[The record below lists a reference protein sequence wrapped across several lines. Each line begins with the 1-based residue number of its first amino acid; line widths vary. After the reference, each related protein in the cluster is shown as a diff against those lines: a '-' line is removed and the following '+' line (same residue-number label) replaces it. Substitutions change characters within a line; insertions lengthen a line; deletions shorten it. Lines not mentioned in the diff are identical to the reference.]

1 MRILIADDEPKMCF
15 LLASRL
21 EEEGHFVKSVNGG
34 KDALSELPNGY
45 DLLITDLK
53 MPYINGVEL
62 LESAKTQYPGLK
74 VILMTAYASVDTAI
88 SAMKAGAEDYII
100 KPFPLDEMVLLVD
113 KVDKARKLTQE
124 INFRRWDEISEV
136 VIVGKSACM
145 REVYE
150 VIEKVAETD
159 ATVLVLGESGTGK
172 ELAARSIHLKSK
184 RANGPFIAINCASLS
199 ENLLESE
206 LFGHEKG
213 AFTGAHKAKPGRF
226 ELADGGTLFLDE
238 IGELP
243 GGIQAKLLRAIQNG
257 IINRVGGVNPIK
269 VNIRLI
275 AATNRDLKSAMEKG
289 LFREDLYYRL
299 AVFPIR
305 MPSLAE
311 RRGDIPDLVNYFL
324 REKDYSGGIDAQAVQ
339 MLKTASWRGNVRE
352 LFNVVERAT
361 ILASGDLIE
370 IKHLPRMETI
380 LAPTISPQH
389 SRRTLEDMERTAIIE
404 ALRKTRGN
412 KTEAAKILGIT
423 RRMIY
428 SRMKKLGMSDE
439 EVREP

>member
-1 MRILIADDEPKMCF
+1 MRILIADDEPKMGF
-15 LLASRL
+15 LLSSRL
-21 EEEGHFVKSVNGG
+21 EEEGHFVKTVTGG
-34 KDALSELPNGY
+34 KEALIQLENGY

-53 MPYINGVEL
+53 MPDMNGVIL
-62 LESAKTQYPGLK
+62 LENAKNRFSGLR

-100 KPFPLDEMVLLVD
+100 KPFPMDEMVRLVE
-113 KVDKARKLTQE
+113 KVDKSRKLNQE
-124 INFRRWDEISEV
+124 VNFRRGDEIGDVE
-136 VIVGKSACM
+136 IVGKTACM
-145 REVYE
+145 REVFE
-150 VIEKVAETD
+150 IIEKVACTD
-159 ATVLVLGESGTGK
+159 ATVLILGESGTGK
-172 ELAARSIHLKSK
+172 ELAARSIHIKSN
-184 RANGPFIAINCASLS
+184 RANSPFIAINCASLS
-199 ENLLESE
+199 EHLLESE

-257 IINRVGGVNPIK
+257 VINRVGGVNPIK
-269 VNIRLI
+269 VDIRLI
-275 AATNRDLKSAMEKG
+275 AATNRDLKTAMENG
-289 LFREDLYYRL
+289 AFREDLYYRL

-311 RRGDIPDLVNYFL
+311 RREDIPELISHFL
-324 REKDYSGGIDAQAVQ
+324 AEKGYTGGIDKEAVEILKQAP
-339 MLKTASWRGNVRE
+339 WRGNVRE

-361 ILASGDLIE
+361 ILASGGVIDSN
-370 IKHLPRMETI
+370 HLPQIEAGEKSAIKVGVGKM
-380 LAPTISPQH
+380 
-389 SRRTLEDMERTAIIE
+389 TLDDMERTAILAAI
-404 ALRKTRGN
+404 RRSKGN

-428 SRMKKLGMSDE
+428 SRMKKLGLTEDDIE
-439 EVREP
+439 GA

>member
-1 MRILIADDEPKMCF
+1 MRILIADDEPKMGF
-15 LLASRL
+15 LLSTRL
-21 EEEGHFVKSVNGG
+21 EEEGHFVKTVTGG
-34 KDALSELPNGY
+34 KEALIQLENGY

-53 MPYINGVEL
+53 MPDMNGVIL
-62 LESAKTQYPGLK
+62 LEKAKNRFSGLR

-100 KPFPLDEMVLLVD
+100 KPFPMDEMVRLVE
-113 KVDKARKLTQE
+113 KVDQARKLNQE
-124 INFRRWDEISEV
+124 VNFRRGDEIGEV
-136 VIVGKSACM
+136 IIVGKTACM
-145 REVYE
+145 REVFE
-150 VIEKVAETD
+150 IIDKVACTD
-159 ATVLVLGESGTGK
+159 ATVLILGESGTGK
-172 ELAARSIHLKSK
+172 ELAARSIHLKSN
-184 RANGPFIAINCASLS
+184 RVNAPFIAINCASLS
-199 ENLLESE
+199 EHLLESE

-257 IINRVGGVNPIK
+257 VINRVGGVNPIK
-269 VNIRLI
+269 VDIRLI
-275 AATNRDLKSAMEKG
+275 AATNRDLKTAMENG
-289 LFREDLYYRL
+289 AFREDLYYRL

-311 RRGDIPDLVNYFL
+311 RREDIPELISHFL
-324 REKDYSGGIDAQAVQ
+324 AEKSYTGGIEKDAIEILKQAP
-339 MLKTASWRGNVRE
+339 WRGNVRE

-361 ILASGDLIE
+361 ILAEGGLIDSN
-370 IKHLPRMETI
+370 HLPQIKAGDNSAIKVGVGKM
-380 LAPTISPQH
+380 
-389 SRRTLEDMERTAIIE
+389 TLDEMERTAILAAI
-404 ALRKTRGN
+404 RRSKGN

-428 SRMKKLGMSDE
+428 SRMKKLGLTEDDIE
-439 EVREP
+439 GA

>member
-1 MRILIADDEPKMCF
+1 MRILIADDEPKMGF
-15 LLASRL
+15 LLSSRL
-21 EEEGHFVKSVNGG
+21 EEEGHFVKTVTGG
-34 KDALSELPNGY
+34 KEALIQLENGY

-53 MPYINGVEL
+53 MPDMNGVIL
-62 LESAKTQYPGLK
+62 LEKAKNRFSGLR

-100 KPFPLDEMVLLVD
+100 KPFPMDEMVRLVE
-113 KVDKARKLTQE
+113 KVDQARKLNQE
-124 INFRRWDEISEV
+124 VNFRRGDEIGDVE
-136 VIVGKSACM
+136 IVGKTACM
-145 REVYE
+145 REVFE
-150 VIEKVAETD
+150 IIDKVACTD
-159 ATVLVLGESGTGK
+159 ATVLILGESGTGK
-172 ELAARSIHLKSK
+172 ELAARSIHLKSN
-184 RANGPFIAINCASLS
+184 RANAPFIAINCASLS
-199 ENLLESE
+199 EHLLESE

-257 IINRVGGVNPIK
+257 VINRVGGVNPIK
-269 VNIRLI
+269 VDIRLI
-275 AATNRDLKSAMEKG
+275 AATNRDLKTAMENG
-289 LFREDLYYRL
+289 AFREDLYYRL

-311 RRGDIPDLVNYFL
+311 RREDIPELISHFL
-324 REKDYSGGIDAQAVQ
+324 SEKGYKGGIDKDAVEILKQAP
-339 MLKTASWRGNVRE
+339 WRGNVRE

-361 ILASGDLIE
+361 ILASGGLIDSN
-370 IKHLPRMETI
+370 HLPQIEAGDNSAIKVGVGKM
-380 LAPTISPQH
+380 
-389 SRRTLEDMERTAIIE
+389 TLDDMERTAILTAI
-404 ALRKTRGN
+404 RRSKGN

-428 SRMKKLGMSDE
+428 SRMKKLGLTEDDIE
-439 EVREP
+439 AV

>member
-1 MRILIADDEPKMCF
+1 
-15 LLASRL
+15 
-21 EEEGHFVKSVNGG
+21 
-34 KDALSELPNGY
+34 
-45 DLLITDLK
+45 
-53 MPYINGVEL
+53 
-62 LESAKTQYPGLK
+62 
-74 VILMTAYASVDTAI
+74 
-88 SAMKAGAEDYII
+88 
-100 KPFPLDEMVLLVD
+100 
-113 KVDKARKLTQE
+113 
-124 INFRRWDEISEV
+124 
-136 VIVGKSACM
+136 
-145 REVYE
+145 
-150 VIEKVAETD
+150 
-159 ATVLVLGESGTGK
+159 
-172 ELAARSIHLKSK
+172 
-184 RANGPFIAINCASLS
+184 
-199 ENLLESE
+199 
-206 LFGHEKG
+206 
-213 AFTGAHKAKPGRF
+213 
-226 ELADGGTLFLDE
+226 
-238 IGELP
+238 
-243 GGIQAKLLRAIQNG
+243 
-257 IINRVGGVNPIK
+257 
-269 VNIRLI
+269 
-275 AATNRDLKSAMEKG
+275 MEKG

>member
-15 LLASRL
+15 LLTSRL

-34 KDALSELPNGY
+34 KIALSELPNGY

-53 MPYINGVEL
+53 MPDMNGVEL
-62 LESAKTQYPGLK
+62 LEKAKRHYPGLR

-100 KPFPLDEMVLLVD
+100 KPFPLDEMVILVD

-124 INFRRWDEISEV
+124 INFRRWDEISEI
-136 VIVGKSACM
+136 VIIGQSKCM
-145 REVYE
+145 REVYD
-150 VIEKVAETD
+150 VIDKVAGTD
-159 ATVLVLGESGTGK
+159 ATVLILGESGTGK

-184 RANGPFIAINCASLS
+184 RADGPFIAINCASLS

-257 IINRVGGVNPIK
+257 IINRVGGINPIK
-269 VNIRLI
+269 VDIRLI

-311 RRGDIPDLVNYFL
+311 RREDIPDLVNHFL
-324 REKDYSGGIDAQAVQ
+324 REKGYSGGIDTEAMLA
-339 MLKTASWRGNVRE
+339 LKTSSWRGNVRE

-361 ILASGDLIE
+361 ILASGGCIE
-370 IKHLPRMETI
+370 KMHLPRVETLSAI
-380 LAPTISPQH
+380 GVSAGQSKM
-389 SRRTLEDMERTAIIE
+389 TLEDMERTAIVE

-439 EVREP
+439 EVREL

>member
-1 MRILIADDEPKMCF
+1 MRILIADDEPKMGF
-15 LLASRL
+15 LLSSRL
-21 EEEGHFVKSVNGG
+21 EEEGHFVKTVTGG
-34 KDALSELPNGY
+34 KEALIQLENGY

-53 MPYINGVEL
+53 MPDMNGVIL
-62 LESAKTQYPGLK
+62 LENAKNRFSGLR

-100 KPFPLDEMVLLVD
+100 KPFPMDEMVRLVE
-113 KVDKARKLTQE
+113 KVDQARKLNQE
-124 INFRRWDEISEV
+124 VNFRRGDEIGDVE
-136 VIVGKSACM
+136 IVGKTACM
-145 REVYE
+145 REVFE
-150 VIEKVAETD
+150 IIDKVACTD
-159 ATVLVLGESGTGK
+159 ATVLILGESGTGK
-172 ELAARSIHLKSK
+172 ELAARSIHLKSN
-184 RANGPFIAINCASLS
+184 RVNAPFIAINCASLS
-199 ENLLESE
+199 EHLLESE

-257 IINRVGGVNPIK
+257 VINRVGGVNPIK
-269 VNIRLI
+269 VDIRLI
-275 AATNRDLKSAMEKG
+275 AATNRDLKTAMENG
-289 LFREDLYYRL
+289 AFREDLYYRL

-311 RRGDIPDLVNYFL
+311 RREDIPELISHFL
-324 REKDYSGGIDAQAVQ
+324 SEKGYKGGIDKDAVEILKQAP
-339 MLKTASWRGNVRE
+339 WRGNVRE

-361 ILASGDLIE
+361 ILASGGIIQLE
-370 IKHLPRMETI
+370 HLPQ
-380 LAPTISPQH
+380 LDVKDSPVM
-389 SRRTLEDMERTAIIE
+389 TLGTGKMTLDDMERTAIVTAI
-404 ALRKTRGN
+404 RRSKGN

-428 SRMKKLGMSDE
+428 SRMKKLGITE
-439 EVREP
+439 EDI

>member
-1 MRILIADDEPKMCF
+1 MRILIADDEPKMGF
-15 LLASRL
+15 LLSSRL
-21 EEEGHFVKSVNGG
+21 EDEGHFVKTVTGG
-34 KDALSELPNGY
+34 KEALIQLENGY

-53 MPYINGVEL
+53 MPDMNGVIL
-62 LESAKTQYPGLK
+62 LESAKNRFSGLR

-100 KPFPLDEMVLLVD
+100 KPFPMDEMVRLVE
-113 KVDKARKLTQE
+113 KVDKSRKLNQE
-124 INFRRWDEISEV
+124 VNFRRGDEIGDV
-136 VIVGKSACM
+136 KIIGKTTCM
-145 REVYE
+145 REVFE
-150 VIEKVAETD
+150 IIDKVACTD
-159 ATVLVLGESGTGK
+159 ATVLILGESGTGK
-172 ELAARSIHLKSK
+172 ELAARSVHIKSN
-184 RANGPFIAINCASLS
+184 RANSPFIAINCASLS
-199 ENLLESE
+199 EHLLESE

-257 IINRVGGVNPIK
+257 VINRVGGVNPIK
-269 VNIRLI
+269 VDIRLI
-275 AATNRDLKSAMEKG
+275 AATNRDLKTAMENG
-289 LFREDLYYRL
+289 AFREDLYYRL

-311 RRGDIPDLVNYFL
+311 RREDIPELISHFL
-324 REKDYSGGIDAQAVQ
+324 AEKGYTGGIDKDAVEILKQAP
-339 MLKTASWRGNVRE
+339 WRGNVRE

-361 ILASGDLIE
+361 ILASGGLIDSN
-370 IKHLPRMETI
+370 HLPQIEAGEKSAIKVGVGKM
-380 LAPTISPQH
+380 
-389 SRRTLEDMERTAIIE
+389 TLDDMERTAILAAI
-404 ALRKTRGN
+404 RRSKGN

-428 SRMKKLGMSDE
+428 SRMKKLGLTEDDIE
-439 EVREP
+439 GA